1 MYRTRPTYSLWRHPN
16 FPKSNGGPNPHP
28 NITPAIRPNPS
39 RTEPGYSSSIGL
51 YNDRRP
57 TATQY
62 DRLLPWHHHVRL
74 FVCLSVTLL
83 WLSESVYRAKT
94 CTSVFLATNKFLFCP
109 FRHFCCS
116 MYRSDTDTKRP
127 EKRIEENATTD
138 NEACTGRVD
147 NCADTRSRNLYRRKR
162 KKKQETRKNKKKTN
176 PRKHVD
182 LEFAT
187 WDSLRYPALSLNMF
201 RGQLKTCFFC
211 EIVTRCTQSI

>member
-1 MYRTRPTYSLWRHPN
+1 MFIAAIHTVLLNVIGRPMYRTRPTYSLWRHPN

-94 CTSVFLATNKFLFCP
+94 CTSVFLATNKFLFV
-109 FRHFCCS
+109 H
-116 MYRSDTDTKRP
+116 SDTFVVVCIVRTLTQ
-127 EKRIEENATTD
+127 NA
-138 NEACTGRVD
+138 
-147 NCADTRSRNLYRRKR
+147 
-162 KKKQETRKNKKKTN
+162 RKNESKKT
-176 PRKHVD
+176 RRQ
-182 LEFAT
+182 T
-187 WDSLRYPALSLNMF
+187 MRRAL
-201 RGQLKTCFFC
+201 
-211 EIVTRCTQSI
+211 VV